1 VSGVVSVPVCVK
13 VHGSPCVGAVI
24 QSAIAKTVPFAGPA
38 GAAKPAVRAQFK
50 SPNQYERQYA
60 TGHSSAER
68 DRPGGGWLAWSPPMT
83 LVLQCRAALFATG
96 FQRRSLNGSSRQ
108 SPSAILCL
116 PAFVSRSSPGNS
128 NMYPSWISRSLCS
141 GGIVRC
147 IGPLA
152 QLRSDTNSSW
162 VSGGADKPCAIPRT
176 YASNCP
182 FSS

>member
-1 VSGVVSVPVCVK
+1 MALD
-13 VHGSPCVGAVI
+13 HGRAERHSATQRSPR
-24 QSAIAKTVPFAGPA
+24 S
-38 GAAKPAVRAQFK
+38 
-50 SPNQYERQYA
+50 
-60 TGHSSAER
+60 HSSASLR
-68 DRPGGGWLAWSPPMT
+68 SRSASALTFAAGASLRYRTARALLMASQIPGVGSRSGFGNVYDRLGE
-83 LVLQCRAALFATG
+83 LVGVPRAFG
-96 FQRRSLNGSSRQ
+96 MFVCH

-128 NMYPSWISRSLCS
+128 SMYPSWISRSLCS